1 MPKVRYTEL
10 CGGFLNET
18 AYHQPEDAELNLIS
32 VKCRVESGFHS
43 TPFKQTGSPLY
54 QHHFEFYFHIQMLN
68 AEQLSI
74 DLKTLNLFCSLRKR
88 QNIFISTGKPIQFHQ
103 IMAVTFATSQGGGW
117 MAS

>member
-1 MPKVRYTEL
+1 MLNILLVYTFFLTPFTLHQINIKYQDITSTSYIYVPKVRYTEL

-18 AYHQPEDAELNLIS
+18 AYHQPENAELNLIS

-68 AEQLSI
+68 AE
-74 DLKTLNLFCSLRKR
+74 
-88 QNIFISTGKPIQFHQ
+88 
-103 IMAVTFATSQGGGW
+103 
-117 MAS
+117 